1 MKKFIAALSFLM
13 LSTSAFAFQM
23 QANCQFNRSV
33 GQCSVYNSWGVPVY
47 CTLRAQGQV
56 ASGAYG
62 YAYENVTVYPG
73 SYAYVY
79 VYANN
84 PVIDPLVF
92 VTGNATCSY

>member
-1 MKKFIAALSFLM
+1 MKKFLALTILAMLSF
-13 LSTSAFAFQM
+13 SASAFQM

-33 GQCSVYNSWGVPVY
+33 GQCSVYNNWGVPVF

-62 YAYENVTVYPG
+62 YAYEQATIYPG

-84 PVIDPLVF
+84 PMIDPLVF
-92 VTGNATCSY
+92 VTGNASCQF